1 MNQLAPIEQFPAPE
15 LAPTAPT
22 KRQKRAMSDAAA
34 FAKFGVHPLKLKA
47 STIQALGKELDE
59 AGMKHLGNGRVVVA
73 SEHADTFIDR
83 FGKMID
89 KMACKEDPD
98 YDKIIEMGRLIREF
112 NQQLLASGEIHLR
125 VAKAGLPV
133 DPSGASVAF
142 PAGTPLMIAV
152 GSTPKPTT

>member
-15 LAPTAPT
+15 VVKPT
-22 KRQKRAMSDAAA
+22 KRQKKAMAEAAA

-73 SEHADTFIDR
+73 SAVAEGFIEK
-83 FGKMID
+83 FGAMVD
-89 KMACKEDPD
+89 KMACSENPE

-112 NQQLLASGEIHLR
+112 NQQLLTSGEIHLR

-133 DPSGASVAF
+133 DASGTAVAF

-152 GSTPKPTT
+152 GSNPKPQT

>member
-1 MNQLAPIEQFPAPE
+1 MNQLAPIEPFPAPE
-15 LAPTAPT
+15 PVKPT
-22 KRQKRAMSDAAA
+22 KRQKKAMAEAAA

-73 SEHADTFIDR
+73 SAVAEGFIER
-83 FGKMID
+83 FSQMMD
-89 KMACKEDPD
+89 KLACSEDPD
-98 YDKIIEMGRLIREF
+98 YEKIIEMGRLAREF
-112 NQQLLASGEIHLR
+112 NQQLLQSGEIHLR

-133 DPSGASVAF
+133 DPSSSSVAF

-152 GSTPKPTT
+152 GATPKPTT